1 MAPFNEVAALLY
13 EGPWVAERYAALRPF
28 LAKHAREVHPVTRRI
43 VEKAKAFSA
52 ADAFAGLYRLEAL
65 RRATEPMWRGID
77 ALAVPTAPCA
87 PTLREVEADPLGPN
101 SKLGTYTNFVNLLD
115 LAAIAVPGAM
125 RKDGRAAG
133 ITLIG
138 PRGRDAALASL
149 GRVFHA
155 ASATTIGATGR
166 PLPPLQP
173 LPPAAPAGTLE
184 LAVVGA
190 HLSGMALNHELRSAG
205 GTLPARRRHRGCL
218 RALRAA
224 RRPAGASGSGAR
236 GGGNRARHRHR
247 GVGAAGRGLRRAS
260 SPASRRRSA
269 SARCC
274 SPTAPG
280 PRASCARPRPSA
292 PPGTSPP
299 SAAGAPTSR
308 PRAER
313 RLQSHRTATADRSAA
328 LSASCANSMLCLRGG

>member
-28 LAKHAREVHPVTRRI
+28 LAKHAREVYPVTRRI

-65 RRATEPMWRGID
+65 RRATEPVWRGID

-155 ASATTIGATGR
+155 ATAATIGATGR

-173 LPPAAPAGTLE
+173 LSPAAPAGMLE

-190 HLSGMALNHELRSAG
+190 HLSGMALNHELRAAG
-205 GTLPARRRHRGCL
+205 GLFL
-218 RALRAA
+218 RAVDTEASYELYALPGGPPERPGLVRVAA
-224 RRPAGASGSGAR
+224 GTGS
-236 GGGNRARHRHR
+236 RHRHR
-247 GVGAAGRGLRRAS
+247 GVGAARRGLRAL
-260 SPASRRRSA
+260 RRRHPGA
-269 SARCC
+269 ARHRHAAARRRH
-274 SPTAPG
+274 PAQGLPVRG
-280 PRASCARPRPSA
+280 RGHPRRQAHLLLRRLARLH
-292 PPGTSPP
+292 
-299 SAAGAPTSR
+299 
-308 PRAER
+308 R
-313 RLQSHRTATADRSAA
+313 RQELSGDLQSHRTATADRSAA